1 MAKGILAFFLAVY
14 VVALTLNP
22 CVDKEISCPGSHVE
36 NHGNSDQGA
45 GDEHKDLCSP
55 FCTCNCCNI
64 SMEVAAPMLLPAT
77 PILQNT
83 LTYFYN
89 PQLLSV
95 FLPSIWD
102 PPKS

>member
-14 VVALTLNP
+14 VVALTLDP
-22 CVDKEISCPGSHVE
+22 CADKEISCPGSHIE
-36 NHGNSDQGA
+36 SHGDDQDA
-45 GDEHKDLCSP
+45 GDQHKDLCSP

-64 SMEVAAPMLLPAT
+64 SMEVATPLLLNAM
-77 PILQNT
+77 PINQNT
-83 LTYFYN
+83 IESFYN